1 MTRFFF
7 CLFRSYN
14 EQGFAIQGTICVGSV
29 FIHDKLHAAWSP
41 QKVNDITPESL
52 AALELLEPKPDLLIV
67 GTGKHIASLSKE
79 VERYCRE
86 IDVKVETS
94 DTANAASTF
103 NVLVEEG
110 RCVAGALLPVGS
122 N

>member
-1 MTRFFF
+1 
-7 CLFRSYN
+7 
-14 EQGFAIQGTICVGSV
+14 
-29 FIHDKLHAAWSP
+29 
-41 QKVNDITPESL
+41 
-52 AALELLEPKPDLLIV
+52 
-67 GTGKHIASLSKE
+67 

>member
-1 MTRFFF
+1 MTPRFCF
-7 CLFRSYN
+7 LFRSYN

-41 QKVNDITPESL
+41 RKVKDITPESL
-52 AALELLEPKPDLLIV
+52 AALELLEPKPDLVVI
-67 GTGKHIASLSKE
+67 GTGKQIVSLSE
-79 VERYCRE
+79 DVERYLRE
-86 IDVKVETS
+86 IDVKVETG

-122 N
+122 S